1 MTARAHRAAEPTR
14 WSEHVT
20 MFDSLLHGL
29 DDQEQDRTRE
39 LIADSVATDRA
50 DALAGKAP
58 DRLVDSGS
66 RRRRSRA
73 ETQRR

>member
-1 MTARAHRAAEPTR
+1 M
-14 WSEHVT
+14 T

-29 DDQEQDRTRE
+29 DDQDRDRTRE
-39 LIADSVATDRA
+39 LIADSVASDRA

-66 RRRRSRA
+66 RRRRSRTDA
-73 ETQRR
+73 QRR